1 MISAALFLAAASV
14 PPPIAEPLQP
24 LSFLVGH
31 CWRGEF
37 KGSGNVDT
45 HCFTPVYD
53 GKHIR
58 DVHEVVSDKGVYRG
72 ETVFSWNGEL
82 KKVEFVYFNSLGGV
96 SKGGMKP
103 GAEEMVF
110 DDESYVGQDG
120 KKISFSTIWRRVG
133 DNSYET
139 VTKGANSAS
148 GERVVRYTKV
158 D

>member
-1 MISAALFLAAASV
+1 MISSMLLLAASTAATPV
-14 PPPIAEPLQP
+14 ADPLQP

-45 HCFTPVYD
+45 HCFTPVYG

-58 DVHEVVSDKGVYRG
+58 DVHEVTGGKDVYRG
-72 ETVFSWNGEL
+72 ETLFSWNGEA

-103 GAEEMVF
+103 GVKEMIF

-120 KKISFSTIWRRVG
+120 KTITFSTVWRRVG
-133 DNSYET
+133 ENSYEA

-148 GERVVRYTKV
+148 GERVVRYTRV

>member
-1 MISAALFLAAASV
+1 MIGVALLLAAAA
-14 PPPIAEPLQP
+14 PATGDPLQP

-37 KGSGNVDT
+37 KGSGKVDT
-45 HCFTPVYD
+45 HCFTPVYG

-58 DVHEVVSDKGVYRG
+58 GVHEVTGDKDIYRG
-72 ETVFSWNGEL
+72 ETMFSWNGQSN
-82 KKVEFVYFNSLGGV
+82 KVEFVYFNSLGGV

-103 GAEEMVF
+103 GPAEMVF
-110 DDESYVGQDG
+110 DDETYVGQDG
-120 KKISFSTIWRRVG
+120 KKISFSTVWRRVG

>member
-1 MISAALFLAAASV
+1 MIAALILAAATA
-14 PPPIAEPLQP
+14 PAIDGPLQP

-37 KGSGNVDT
+37 KGSGAVDT
-45 HCFTPVYD
+45 HCFTPVYG

-58 DVHEVVSDKGVYRG
+58 DVHEVTGGKEVYRG
-72 ETVFSWNGEL
+72 ESVFSWNGEA

-96 SKGGMKP
+96 SKGRMKP
-103 GAEEMVF
+103 GEAEMIF

-120 KKISFSTIWRRVG
+120 KTISFSTVWRRVG
-133 DNSYET
+133 DNSYDAI
-139 VTKGANSAS
+139 TKGANSAS
-148 GERVVRYTKV
+148 GERVVRYTRI

>member
-1 MISAALFLAAASV
+1 MIAALLLAAAT
-14 PPPIAEPLQP
+14 PAADNPLQP

-37 KGSGNVDT
+37 KGSGNIDT
-45 HCFTPVYD
+45 HCFESVFE

-58 DVHEVVSDKGVYRG
+58 DRHEVTGGQSVYRG
-72 ETVFSWNGEL
+72 ETVFSWNGEA

-103 GAEEMVF
+103 GAEELVF

-120 KKISFSTIWRRVG
+120 KKVSFSTVWRRIG
-133 DNSYET
+133 ENSYEAI
-139 VTKGANSAS
+139 TKSATSAS
-148 GERVVRYTKV
+148 GERVVRYSKV

>member
-1 MISAALFLAAASV
+1 MIPALIFAATAAPV
-14 PPPIAEPLQP
+14 PIDGPLQP

-45 HCFTPVYD
+45 HCFTPVYG

-58 DVHEVVSDKGVYRG
+58 DVHEVTGGKQVYRG
-72 ETVFSWNGEL
+72 ETVFSWNGEA

-103 GAEEMVF
+103 GADEMVF

-120 KKISFSTIWRRVG
+120 KKLTFSTVWRRVG
-133 DNSYET
+133 ENSYDAI
-139 VTKGANSAS
+139 TKGVNSAS

-158 D
+158 E

>member
-1 MISAALFLAAASV
+1 MIAALILAAATA
-14 PPPIAEPLQP
+14 PAIDGPLQP

-37 KGSGNVDT
+37 KGSGAVDT
-45 HCFTPVYD
+45 HCFTPVYG

-58 DVHEVVSDKGVYRG
+58 DVHEVTGGKEVYRG
-72 ETVFSWNGEL
+72 ESVFSWNGEA

-103 GAEEMVF
+103 GADEMVF

-120 KKISFSTIWRRVG
+120 KKISFSTVWRRVG
-133 DNSYET
+133 ENSYEAI
-139 VTKGANSAS
+139 TKSANSAS
-148 GERVVRYTKV
+148 GERVVRYTRV

>member
-1 MISAALFLAAASV
+1 VISAAIFLAAASV
-14 PPPIAEPLQP
+14 PAAAGDPLQP

-37 KGSGNVDT
+37 KSSGNVDT
-45 HCFTPVYD
+45 HCFQPVYG

-58 DVHEVVSDKGVYRG
+58 DLHEVTGGKQVYRG
-72 ETVFSWNGEL
+72 ETVFSWNGEA

-103 GAEEMVF
+103 GADEMVF

-120 KKISFSTIWRRVG
+120 KKVTFSTVWRRLG
-133 DNSYET
+133 DNSYEAI
-139 VTKGANSAS
+139 TKSANSAS
-148 GERVVRYTKV
+148 GERVVRYTRV